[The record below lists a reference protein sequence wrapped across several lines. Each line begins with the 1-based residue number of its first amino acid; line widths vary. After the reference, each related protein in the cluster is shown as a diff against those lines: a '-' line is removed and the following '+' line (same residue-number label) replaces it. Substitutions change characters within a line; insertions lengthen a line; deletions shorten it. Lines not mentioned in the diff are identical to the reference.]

1 MKVKRFKKT
10 TRMPVKSH
18 LPDVGLDIFT
28 PKEFWLRPLETITV
42 GLELAV
48 SIPEG
53 FAGMLVP
60 RSSITERGMIVQTAV
75 IDPDY
80 TGEIHLI
87 ITNCSNNVQHI
98 EEGQRVCSLVVY
110 SVLNARIEEVEEMP
124 ETERNT
130 KGLGSSGL

>member
-28 PKEFWLRPLETITV
+28 PKEFWLRPLETITI

-87 ITNCSNNVQHI
+87 ITNCSNNIQHI

-110 SVLNARIEEVEEMP
+110 SVLNARIEEVEEMT

>member
-60 RSSITERGMIVQTAV
+60 RSSITERGIIVQTAV

>member
-110 SVLNARIEEVEEMP
+110 SVLNARIEEVEEMT

>member
-10 TRMPVKSH
+10 TQMPVKSH

-60 RSSITERGMIVQTAV
+60 RSSITERGLIIQTAV

-87 ITNCSNNVQHI
+87 VTNCSNDVQRI
-98 EEGQRVCSLVVY
+98 KEGQRICSLVVY
-110 SVLNARIEEVEEMP
+110 SVLNARIEEVEEMT

>member
-110 SVLNARIEEVEEMP
+110 SVLNARIEEVEEMS

>member
-60 RSSITERGMIVQTAV
+60 RSSIVQTAV

>member
-28 PKEFWLRPLETITV
+28 PKEFWLRPLETITI

-87 ITNCSNNVQHI
+87 ITNCSNNIQHI

>member
-28 PKEFWLRPLETITV
+28 PKEFWLRPLETITI

-110 SVLNARIEEVEEMP
+110 SVLNARIEEVEEMS

>member
-28 PKEFWLRPLETITV
+28 PKEFWIRPFETITV

-60 RSSITERGMIVQTAV
+60 RSSITERGMIIQTAV

-87 ITNCSNNVQHI
+87 VTNCSNNVQHI

-130 KGLGSSGL
+130 KGLGSTGL

>member
-1 MKVKRFKKT
+1 MKIKRFKKT
-10 TRMPVKSH
+10 TQMPVKSH

-60 RSSITERGMIVQTAV
+60 RSSITERGLIIQTAV

-87 ITNCSNNVQHI
+87 VTNCSNDVQCI
-98 EEGQRVCSLVVY
+98 KEGQRICSLVVY
-110 SVLNARIEEVEEMP
+110 SVLNARIEEVEEMT

>member
-10 TRMPVKSH
+10 TQMPVKSH

-28 PKEFWLRPLETITV
+28 PKEFWVEPLETITV

-60 RSSITERGMIVQTAV
+60 RSSITEKGLIIQTAV

-87 ITNCSNNVQHI
+87 VTNCSNSVQHI
-98 EEGQRVCSLVVY
+98 EKGQRICSLVVY
-110 SVLNARIEEVEEMP
+110 SVLNARIEEVEEMS

>member
-28 PKEFWLRPLETITV
+28 PKEFWLSPLETITI

-87 ITNCSNNVQHI
+87 ITNCSNNIQHI

-110 SVLNARIEEVEEMP
+110 SVLNARIEEVEEMA

>member
-10 TRMPVKSH
+10 TQMPVKSH

-60 RSSITERGMIVQTAV
+60 RSSITEKGLIVQTAV

-87 ITNCSNNVQHI
+87 ITNCSNDVQHI

-110 SVLNARIEEVEEMP
+110 SVLNARIEEVEEMT